1 MDQPQYDAEVISFEL
16 VLFNGSKKSAEMTEI
31 TCDQKKTSVQ
41 LFENHDPLSLV
52 NSGQDNGDDTGGQAG
67 SQGSLVLAE
76 QVPGCAE
83 GRALLSEVV
92 FLEGLG
98 TDQTLASVLG
108 SSDSFLNKGGGL
120 GNLFLGCRFLQALVD
135 SLLVVGLGLAETVN
149 TAGQSVVPGLA
160 GVLVLSHC
168 SLSLTT

>member
-1 MDQPQYDAEVISFEL
+1 
-16 VLFNGSKKSAEMTEI
+16 MTEI

-41 LFENHDPLSLV
+41 LFENHNPLSLV
-52 NSGQDNGDDTGGQAG
+52 NSGQDNGDDTEGQAG
-67 SQGSLVLAE
+67 F
-76 QVPGCAE
+76 QVPGCTE

-92 FLEGLG
+92 ILEGLG
-98 TDQTLASVLG
+98 SDQTLASVLG
-108 SSDSFLNKGGGL
+108 SSDGFLNKGRGL
-120 GNLFLGCRFLQALVD
+120 GNLFLGCRFLQELVD